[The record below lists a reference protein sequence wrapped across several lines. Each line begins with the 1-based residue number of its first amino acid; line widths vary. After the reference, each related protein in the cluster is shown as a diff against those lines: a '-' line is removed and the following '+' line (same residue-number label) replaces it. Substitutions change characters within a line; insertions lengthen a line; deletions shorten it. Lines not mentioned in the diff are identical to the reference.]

1 MFQLKIPL
9 KLEYLDTILNI
20 AIGANI
26 KTNPTQWV
34 ETIHKIQMNKE
45 FYTFYSKHKKANKKE
60 SYVELKKFMSSNVDW
75 ENLIIEKTNELIK
88 MGRKVLIFAESD
100 NQLEKL
106 KN

>member
-1 MFQLKIPL
+1 
-9 KLEYLDTILNI
+9 
-20 AIGANI
+20 
-26 KTNPTQWV
+26 
-34 ETIHKIQMNKE
+34 
-45 FYTFYSKHKKANKKE
+45 
-60 SYVELKKFMSSNVDW
+60 MSSNVDW